1 MVFIFFFPAFD
12 PVLKEKPKKIVVKGS
27 WDNWAGETQLHLHD
41 DANKIFKAFIAL
53 NQQKLFEYKFVVDG
67 EWMNDFQL
75 P

>member
-53 NQQKLFEYKFVVDG
+53 N
-67 EWMNDFQL
+67 
-75 P
+75 

>member
-1 MVFIFFFPAFD
+1 LFENQISVTITFKLNPFD

-53 NQQKLFEYKFVVDG
+53 N
-67 EWMNDFQL
+67 
-75 P
+75 